1 MVATLEDLYFVNDHI
16 AEYTVHWGNEHTSL
30 VIHLIASVE
39 DGKIVLVKPCQETN
53 GAFASMACDC
63 ERQHDDGD
71 GVVLRNDNRANRTL
85 RRLRG
90 WAARKS

>member
-16 AEYTVHWGNEHTSL
+16 VEYTVHWGNEHASL

-39 DGKIVLVKPCQETN
+39 DGKIVLVKPCQEAN

-63 ERQHDDGD
+63 ERQDGDSD
-71 GVVLRNDNRANRTL
+71 GVVLRIVMETSWL
-85 RRLRG
+85 GGEKELSG
-90 WAARKS
+90 SSEI